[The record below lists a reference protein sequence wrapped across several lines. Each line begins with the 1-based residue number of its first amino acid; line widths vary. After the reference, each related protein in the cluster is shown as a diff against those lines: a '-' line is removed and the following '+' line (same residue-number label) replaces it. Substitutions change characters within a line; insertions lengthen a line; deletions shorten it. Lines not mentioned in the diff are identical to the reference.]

1 MFWGKNLK
9 LKNNM
14 ELFIKFPDQS
24 QSFTAG
30 VEYGRLYGR
39 METGEPVITNEGFP
53 VRIDNKELLQSTC
66 KKLGYTCNF
75 GVEYFGEWIEF
86 TAIKITNSEN

>member
-1 MFWGKNLK
+1 
-9 LKNNM
+9 M

-30 VEYGRLYGR
+30 VEYGRLFGR
-39 METGEPVITNEGFP
+39 IEKGDPVVTNDGFP
-53 VRIDNKELLQSTC
+53 VRIENKELLQNTC
-66 KKLGYTCNF
+66 TKYGYTYNF
-75 GVEYFGEWIEF
+75 GVEYYGEWIEF

>member
-1 MFWGKNLK
+1 
-9 LKNNM
+9 M

-24 QSFTAG
+24 QSFTIG

-39 METGEPVITNEGFP
+39 MEKGDEVVTNDGFP
-53 VRIDNKELLQSTC
+53 IRIENKELLKNTC
-66 KKLGYTCNF
+66 EKYGYTCSF
-75 GVEYFGEWIEF
+75 GLEYFGEWIEF